1 MAIPLRVLVA
11 EDTADDA
18 ELMLL
23 ELSRGGFDPV
33 SKRVESAEEMRAA
46 LAEGA
51 WDIVLSDNAMPG
63 FGAAAALALCR
74 EADPDLPFVVVS
86 GTIGEERAVEMM
98 RAGAGDYFLKGN
110 LIRLAPVVE
119 RELREAVNRRA
130 RHRAD
135 QSASELA
142 AIVESTDDAIISKT
156 LDGFVT
162 SWNHAAERLHG
173 WTAEEAIGRHISFIV
188 PPDKVGELD
197 RMMDRLRR
205 GERIEHFET
214 GRLRK
219 DGTRIGV
226 SITISSIR
234 DRHGRLTGISK
245 ISRDISGQQRLQRD
259 LRNQVRQQEVVAELG
274 RSALLGGDLTRLL
287 EEATRTV
294 AETLGTEFC
303 KVLELLPD
311 GQSLLLRTGVGWKAE
326 LFGRATVPAGT
337 DSHAGYALLA
347 GEPVVVDDYRA
358 ESRFKVM
365 PLLHEMGIVSGVS
378 VIIRGR
384 ELSFGILEV
393 HTVRQRS
400 FSLDEL
406 NFLRSVANVLA
417 AAVESRHAQD
427 ALGLSE
433 DRLRCLVQSDLL
445 GIIGWDTGG
454 GITQANDAFLRLFG
468 YSRDDLLAG
477 RVRWTDMTPPEYR
490 PQDERAIEEMRVG
503 GRHIPYEKEYLR
515 KDGRRVPILISAA
528 MMSGATDQ
536 GVAFVLDISDRKHA
550 AVERDRLLARLRM
563 QIDRMPL
570 GYLLFDANFRLID
583 WNATSERIFG
593 YRKDEVLGMGPP
605 YPKIVPP
612 SAWPQ
617 GEEILRRLRTGDMS
631 AHMVNHN
638 LTKDGRTIT
647 CQWYNTPL
655 TDHDGDFTGLL
666 ALAEDIT
673 QRVQLEEQFR
683 QAQKMEAF
691 GQLAGGVAHDFNN
704 LLCIINGY
712 SELLLQGLS
721 PGDKTRGLLT
731 EILSAGERSASLT
744 RQLLAFSRKQIVA
757 PKILDVNAIVTEAE
771 KMLRRL
777 IGEDVLL
784 ATSLADGLG
793 TVQADEGQL
802 HQVLLN
808 LAVNARDAMPQGG
821 RLTIETRNVELD
833 EEYRRTHS
841 EVSPGP
847 YVLLTVSDTGCGMT
861 AAVKA
866 RLFEPFFTTKEVGKG
881 TGLGLAVIHGVVKQA
896 GGHVEVSSDPGVG
909 TTFKVYLPRADRP
922 TRSAMSMPA
931 VDVLPRGTET
941 VLMVEDDEGVRL
953 LTRHMLK
960 GFGYTVLEAAS
971 GPDALR
977 IAGKHAGPL
986 HLLITDVVMPGM
998 SGRQVA
1004 EEMASLYPE
1013 ARVLFVSGYTAD
1025 AVVRHGILE
1034 DKVHFLPKPFSPSAL
1049 ARKIREVLDSPGPDR
1064 A

>member
-11 EDTADDA
+11 EDSPDDA
-18 ELMLL
+18 ELTLL

-33 SKRVESAEEMRAA
+33 SRRVESAEEMRAA
-46 LAEGA
+46 LAEGR

-86 GTIGEERAVEMM
+86 GTIGEERAVAMM

-135 QSASELA
+135 QAASELA

-156 LDGFVT
+156 LDGVVT
-162 SWNHAAERLHG
+162 SWNHAAERLYG
-173 WTAEEAIGRHISFIV
+173 WAAEEAIGRHVSFIV
-188 PPDKVGELD
+188 PSDKADELA
-197 RMMDRLRR
+197 RMMERLRR
-205 GERIEHFET
+205 GERVEHFES

-226 SITISSIR
+226 SITMSPIR
-234 DRHGRLTGISK
+234 DLLGRLIGISK
-245 ISRDISGQQRLQRD
+245 ISRDISGQQRLQRE
-259 LRNQVRQQEVVAELG
+259 LQNRLRQQEVVAELG
-274 RSALLGGDLTRLL
+274 RHALLGGDFASLL
-287 EEATRTV
+287 QDATRKV

-311 GQSLLLRTGVGWKAE
+311 GRSFLLRTGVGWKAE

-347 GEPVVVDDYRA
+347 GGPVVVDDFRT
-358 ESRFKVM
+358 ESRFNVL

-400 FSLDEL
+400 FSLDDV

-417 AAVESRHAQD
+417 AAMVNRHAND
-427 ALGLSE
+427 ALG
-433 DRLRCLVQSDLL
+433 
-445 GIIGWDTGG
+445 
-454 GITQANDAFLRLFG
+454 
-468 YSRDDLLAG
+468 
-477 RVRWTDMTPPEYR
+477 
-490 PQDERAIEEMRVG
+490 
-503 GRHIPYEKEYLR
+503 
-515 KDGRRVPILISAA
+515 
-528 MMSGATDQ
+528 
-536 GVAFVLDISDRKHA
+536 
-550 AVERDRLLARLRM
+550 
-563 QIDRMPL
+563 
-570 GYLLFDANFRLID
+570 
-583 WNATSERIFG
+583 
-593 YRKDEVLGMGPP
+593 
-605 YPKIVPP
+605 
-612 SAWPQ
+612 
-617 GEEILRRLRTGDMS
+617 
-631 AHMVNHN
+631 
-638 LTKDGRTIT
+638 
-647 CQWYNTPL
+647 
-655 TDHDGDFTGLL
+655 
-666 ALAEDIT
+666 
-673 QRVQLEEQFR
+673 

-704 LLCIINGY
+704 LLTIINGY
-712 SELLLQGLS
+712 SEMLIQGLS
-721 PGDKTRGLLT
+721 PGDETRGLLT
-731 EILSAGERSASLT
+731 EILKAGERSATLT
-744 RQLLAFSRKQIVA
+744 QQLLAFSRKQIVA
-757 PKILDVNAIVTEAE
+757 PKILDLNAIVTDTE

-777 IGEDVLL
+777 IGEDVQL
-784 ATSLADGLG
+784 ATSLAGGLG
-793 TVQADEGQL
+793 TVHCDDGQL

-821 RLTIETRNVELD
+821 RLTIETRNVELG
-833 EEYRRTHS
+833 EEYCRTHS
-841 EVSPGP
+841 EVPPGP
-847 YVLLTVSDTGCGMT
+847 YVLLMVSDTGCGMT
-861 AAVKA
+861 AEVKA

-896 GGHVEVSSDPGVG
+896 GGHVEVSSETGVG
-909 TTFKVYLPRADRP
+909 TTFKVYLPRVGQPAQSG
-922 TRSAMSMPA
+922 TSAAEVP
-931 VDVLPRGTET
+931 PQGTET

-971 GPDALR
+971 GADALR
-977 IAGKHAGPL
+977 IAGKHAEPV
-986 HLLITDVVMPGM
+986 HLVITDVVMPGM

-1004 EEMASLYPE
+1004 AEMASLHPE
-1013 ARVLFVSGYTAD
+1013 ARVLFVSGYTDD
-1025 AVVRHGILE
+1025 AVVRHGVLQE
-1034 DKVHFLPKPFSPSAL
+1034 GVHFLPKPFSSIGL

-1064 A
+1064 VCAHS